1 MPKSKLVETNEAIA
15 ETVTRGFSQIEKGV
29 VEGYGRIQDKVV
41 EGYTRIEDK
50 FVEAYLTREG
60 ETVAG
65 AKERLRKEREQR
77 EEQGKSRP

>member
-29 VEGYGRIQDKVV
+29 VEGYGKIQDKEV
-41 EGYTRIEDK
+41 EGYTKIEDK

-60 ETVAG
+60 ETVAE

-77 EEQGKSRP
+77 EEQGKCRP

>member
-1 MPKSKLVETNEAIA
+1 MSKSKLVEANEAIA
-15 ETVTRGFSQIEKGV
+15 ETVTRGFSQIEKG
-29 VEGYGRIQDKVV
+29 VV